1 MVVHL
6 VANQSTRV
14 RFPYPAQKKS
24 DTLLFNNLMTG
35 TENNNSK
42 GWPTVFIVFGAT
54 GDLMTK
60 KIAPALYSLFKA
72 NQLPKLLT
80 IIGSAR
86 REFSNDEFREYV
98 KKILIDKGASDDE
111 TIKTF
116 LSHFEY
122 HKAEFTNP
130 ADYQSL
136 AEKLGKID
144 GVWQA
149 CSNKLFYIAVPPQS
163 YELLFTQLSSSGLTL
178 PCGPDE
184 GWTRVIVEKPFGDD
198 YETAEKIDQML
209 WKLFKEEQIYR
220 IDHYLA
226 KEMLQNILVFR
237 FTNNLLEKVWTNSE
251 IESIDIKL
259 FETLGVEKRGAFYEK
274 VGALKDVGQN
284 HILQLLSLVTMENP
298 ISLEAEKVRVTRS
311 KVLQFLPDL
320 SEEDIVKNTKRY
332 QYKGYREIEDVDK
345 SSTVETYF
353 DINFSLTHPRWKD
366 VKIRARSG
374 KRMAESRKEIVIT
387 FKHLDNCLCPIDGQ
401 HVQNRVIFRFAPEE
415 EIVIEFWS
423 KKPGYAMEIQ
433 QADFKFTYQTE
444 KSSMQYTDEY
454 QKLLL
459 DCIDGNQLLFVSTS
473 EVAAMWKFIDPIVK
487 VWKNNLVPLQ
497 EYEPD
502 TTPE

>member
-1 MVVHL
+1 MEI
-6 VANQSTRV
+6 NS
-14 RFPYPAQKKS
+14 QK
-24 DTLLFNNLMTG
+24 TN
-35 TENNNSK
+35 

-60 KIAPALYSLFKA
+60 KIVPSLYALFKA
-72 NQLPKLLT
+72 NKLPKLLT

-86 REFSNDEFREYV
+86 REFTNEEFKEYV
-98 KKILIDKGASDDE
+98 KNILVDKSLTVDD
-111 TIKTF
+111 TLNSF

-130 ADYQSL
+130 DDYQSL
-136 AEKLGKID
+136 AQKLGKID
-144 GVWQA
+144 NVWQA

-163 YELLFTQLSSSGLTL
+163 YELLFVQLSKSGLTT

-184 GWTRVIVEKPFGDD
+184 GWTRIIVEKPFGDD

-237 FTNNLLEKVWTNSE
+237 FTNNLLEKVWNNTE

-259 FETLGVEKRGAFYEK
+259 FEALGVEKRGSFYEK

-311 KVLQFLPDL
+311 KILQFLPDL
-320 SEEDIVKNTKRY
+320 TEEEIIKNTKRY
-332 QYKGYREIEDVDK
+332 QYKGYKDIQDVSKD
-345 SSTVETYF
+345 SEVETFF
-353 DINFSLTHPRWKD
+353 DIKFYLNHPRWKD
-366 VKIRARSG
+366 VLIRARSG
-374 KRMAESRKEIVIT
+374 KRMAEARKEIVMT
-387 FKHLDNCLCPIDGQ
+387 FKHLDNCLCPVDGE
-401 HVQNRVIFRFAPEE
+401 HVQNRVIFRFEPQQ
-415 EIVIEFWS
+415 EIIIEFWS
-423 KKPGYAMEIQ
+423 KKPGYSMEIQ
-433 QADFKFTYQTE
+433 QADFKFTYQEVKKQT
-444 KSSMQYTDEY
+444 QYTDEY

-459 DCIDGNQLLFVSTS
+459 DCIEGNQLLFVSTS

-487 VWKNNLVPLQ
+487 AWKNNLIPLL
-497 EYEPD
+497 EYDPD

>member
-24 DTLLFNNLMTG
+24 GTLLFINLMTG
-35 TENNNSK
+35 IENNNSK

-54 GDLMTK
+54 GDLMSK
-60 KIAPALYSLFKA
+60 KIVPALYSLYKEKR
-72 NQLPKLLT
+72 LPELLT

-86 REFSNDEFREYV
+86 REFTNDEFRDYV
-98 KKILIDKGASDDE
+98 KSILIDRNIE
-111 TIKTF
+111 TEETLSSF
-116 LSHFEY
+116 LAHFEY

-130 ADYQSL
+130 DDYQLL
-136 AEKLGKID
+136 AQKLGRID
-144 GVWQA
+144 GEWQA

-163 YELLFTQLSSSGLTL
+163 YELLFTQLSSSGLTV

-259 FETLGVEKRGAFYEK
+259 FEKLGVENRGAFYEK

-298 ISLEAEKVRVTRS
+298 ITLESEKVRVTRS
-311 KVLQFLPDL
+311 KILQFLPDL
-320 SEEDIVKNTKRY
+320 TDNEIINNTKRY
-332 QYKGYREIEDVDK
+332 QYKGYRDTEDVSKD
-345 SSTVETYF
+345 STVETFF

-366 VKIRARSG
+366 VKVRARSG
-374 KRMAESRKEIVIT
+374 KKLAESRKEVVIT
-387 FKHLDNCLCPIDGQ
+387 FKHLDNCLCPINGE
-401 HVQNRVIFRFAPEE
+401 HVQNRVIFRFEPEQ
-415 EIVIEFWS
+415 EIIIEFWS
-423 KKPGYAMEIQ
+423 KKPGYTMEIQ
-433 QADFKFTYQTE
+433 EADFKFAYPDYSDTQH
-444 KSSMQYTDEY
+444 SDEY

-459 DCIDGNQLLFVSTS
+459 DCIEGNQLLFVSTS

-487 VWKNNLVPLQ
+487 AWKNNLVPLQ